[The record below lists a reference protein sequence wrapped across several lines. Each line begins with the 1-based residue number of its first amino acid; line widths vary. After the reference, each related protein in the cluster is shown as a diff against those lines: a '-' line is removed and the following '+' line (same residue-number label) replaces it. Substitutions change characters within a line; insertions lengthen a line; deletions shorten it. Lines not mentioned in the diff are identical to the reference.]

1 MKAPRMTKVLSFLM
15 ALVFCLYL
23 VPTEALAVEV
33 KKNALE
39 AASEY
44 ARDYDP
50 VDSPDIVSEIAS
62 SRDEYQKEYMLS
74 NGQHLL
80 TVYPTAVHYADEN
93 GEWQE
98 IDNTLH
104 ATSMDGK
111 RVYRNTAGLWDV
123 TLPSSLS
130 GADPVTVARG
140 DSALSFRFAGQLLQD
155 DVLTAKLARMNEDI
169 AASESG
175 NNTSEPEVSAEPEPA
190 DTLAD
195 TSEPQS
201 DANSGASEEASS
213 ADENTANPTES
224 HIAVTPPDTTAG
236 ASSPESENNAQPE
249 APSPGED
256 TANESPVSGTADDA
270 DESAAPVT
278 KNDTIDVIAE
288 SQWETATTTKMG
300 DTVFG
305 RTQVQPSQLT
315 LKDSEIIFS
324 QNDKT
329 LQETFS
335 EKLSSTAE
343 YTAVFNGVNVRY
355 DLNSN
360 SLKESVII
368 AAAPTG
374 RTGYQY
380 LLETKNLVLELQEDN
395 SIYAYAIGHTEGDEP
410 VFFMPAPYLFDQDKA
425 YCDDIELILKETDE
439 GYLLTY
445 LLPQEWMADEDRAY
459 PVVLDPVV
467 HAELSFTNIADQT
480 VFSIT
485 QLSHTWSM
493 LCIGQGS
500 YGIGRSF
507 VKYKNL
513 PALTSADV
521 IVDAKMALYK
531 IQTSSSTSEIDVH
544 SVYDTWESNTI
555 NWSNKP
561 DYDPIVEDYQIAGA
575 QGWYYWDVTD
585 IAQGWYAGEN
595 TGMMFKMEDSQ
606 EAAARGLYREFC
618 SSDYSAGTLPYLSIA
633 YINNCGLESI
643 WDYTS
648 HSAGAAGTGYI
659 NDYTGNLVWVYNGL
673 GFSGNRM
680 PVAINHVYNANDKAN
695 NDFGM
700 GYGWRSNYN
709 QLVYQW
715 STDSSYYVW
724 EDEDATRHY
733 FKYKSSGTYE
743 DETNPTLTLTTT
755 GSGTTKYCITDKNGN
770 KSYFDTNGRLT
781 KINNNQAA
789 VSSITI
795 TYSSGKQIASIT
807 DGAGR
812 KYQFNYS
819 GAMLSSI
826 SFLGT
831 GTSSLAT
838 ESYTYSG
845 NELTGISSTLLSSA
859 SFSYTSNHLLSQA
872 EDAGGYRL
880 AYLYN
885 TTSSTK
891 PNRVIQISEH
901 DGNTDGD
908 VLCIYYAH
916 KQTIFTDS
924 NNNQEVKQFNNYGS
938 TVSIQD
944 GQGKAQFYKY
954 KSNNDVTKASQLALS
969 SKLQNTVANWVRN
982 SSFEQ
987 TGFWTAGSGN
997 ASTGSWSYTSTG
1009 YIGSKSLAISRTSS
1023 SGTIRVDS
1031 TQAAYCPANSSYTL
1045 SAYVK
1050 TTGMS
1055 GGGLGA
1061 QLVLMSSGNVI
1072 ASSAPITANTDWTR
1086 VEVTYTNTTGSDISD
1101 LTAGMRNGTSGTA
1114 YFDCVQLEASA
1125 NASRYNLVDNGDFSY
1140 NSSLGWNKNSA
1151 CTSADGSSSN
1161 YYRAPALN
1169 DSCLKLVGAAEK
1181 DKQVSQTIAVS
1192 GSEGDVFSVAGWALG
1207 DSAPIANDGNR
1218 RFAISARFNYTNGT
1232 SDATLIAFNPNAI
1245 GFVNWQ
1251 YVADRIVAKKAYK
1264 SITISLLY
1272 SYNVNEVYFDGIQ
1285 LFKEEFGHSYV
1296 YDSNGN
1302 VTSVTDL
1309 QKKTTTY
1316 EYSSNNLTKMT
1327 LPSGASQTYTY
1338 DNYHNVLSAT
1348 SPEGVVSNFTYDS
1361 YGNNTKV
1368 TVGSGTKKVT
1378 SSATY
1383 TSNGDQLATVTDAL
1397 GQVTAYGYD
1406 TQTGILNW
1414 TQAPGETT
1422 ATRTNYSHDSR
1433 YRTTSVAKGNSTV
1446 NYTYNSDLLSAISS
1460 ASGTD
1465 YTFIYGAFDLVN
1477 SVKIGSRA
1485 LISHTYSDDSSHWL
1499 TRSDYGNGDYITYSY
1514 DRYGRTSAIGY
1525 EDNAEAVKY
1534 TYDNNG
1540 NLGILT
1546 DNISGRKTKYLYDF
1560 QDRLMGYEER
1570 SVDHSNTVK
1579 WGYDDKNNL
1588 SSQTQTLNGTSY
1600 TTNYSYD
1607 NDNRLK
1613 QATTGGK
1620 SANYTYD
1627 VYSRMTGIAAKNGSS
1642 TVVSTGITYKDP
1654 TSATTS
1660 TQVYK
1665 WATGGTTYTYT
1676 YDARGN
1682 ITAISDGTNTT
1693 SYVYDSLDQLTR
1705 ENNQAAGKTWVY
1717 TYDNGGNILSKS
1729 EYAYTTG
1736 ALGTALDT
1744 ISYGYGD
1751 SEWRDLLTSYDGKRL
1766 TADEIG
1772 NLRND
1777 GKWSYTW
1784 RRGRILWD
1792 MSRMVDEDAELFEAV
1807 QYRYDSNGRRIGK
1820 TYGDSYNF
1828 RIAGGQ
1834 LYYIGDSTGTSYYYA
1849 GDDLSQIN
1857 ITFPDNS
1864 STSLHFTYDEIGP
1877 MSVTYDG
1884 AEYFYLKN
1892 AQGDVTGLVNSSGTQ
1907 VVAYTYDAWGNPLT
1921 TTGAMADTLGKL
1933 NPFRYRGYVYDTE
1946 TGLYYLGSRY
1956 YNPETGRFIN
1966 ADSINLITA
1975 TPNSA
1980 TWDKNL
1986 FSYCDNNPVVRKD
1999 HGGELWSTI
2008 IGMTAGAVIGVA
2020 GQIVSDLATSVL
2032 NGKLS
2037 FSNWQTYA
2045 GAILGG
2051 AIGGA
2056 VLGSTGNVN
2065 LANAVAGATTTGIG
2079 MSLEKL
2085 TGCSDKS
2092 WAEIGANAV
2101 VDGAISYG
2109 LGKLPGVKNIT
2120 AGKNNMSAVYKSG
2133 LTKLRNKTVSNISK
2147 KVYKKGVI
2155 SGFVG
2160 GLAMDGYY
2168 GVKQFA
2174 YPIARN
2180 RVLNHRR

>member
-50 VDSPDIVSEIAS
+50 VDSPDIVSEIVS

-80 TVYPTAVHYADEN
+80 TVYPTAVHYADKN

-123 TLPSSLS
+123 TLPSNLS

-169 AASESG
+169 ASSESE
-175 NNTSEPEVSAEPEPA
+175 NNTSDAEPEPA

-201 DANSGASEEASS
+201 DANSGASEEASP

-236 ASSPESENNAQPE
+236 ASSPESENDAQPE
-249 APSPGED
+249 ALSSGED

-270 DESAAPVT
+270 DESVAPVT

-315 LKDSEIIFS
+315 LKDSEIVFS

-343 YTAVFNGVNVRY
+343 YTSVFNGVNVRY

-380 LLETKNLVLELQEDN
+380 LLEAKNLVLELQEDN
-395 SIYAYAIGHTEGDEP
+395 SIYAYTLDHSEGDEP

-485 QLSHTWSM
+485 QLSYTWSM

-781 KINNNQAA
+781 KINNNQAS

-845 NELTGISSTLLSSA
+845 NELIGISSTLLSST

-872 EDAGGYRL
+872 EDASGYRL

-1031 TQAAYCPANSSYTL
+1031 TQTAYCPANSSYTL

-1072 ASSAPITANTDWTR
+1072 ASSAPITTNTDWTR

-1181 DKQVSQTIAVS
+1181 DKQVSQTITVS

-1207 DSAPIANDGNR
+1207 DSAPIANDSNR
-1218 RFAISARFNYTNGT
+1218 RFAISAKFNYTNGT

-1296 YDSNGN
+1296 YDSSGN

-1309 QKKTTTY
+1309 QKKATTY

-1368 TVGSGTKKVT
+1368 TVGGGTKKIT

-1433 YRTTSVAKGNSTV
+1433 YRTTSVAKGSSAV
-1446 NYTYNSDLLSAISS
+1446 NYTYNSDLLAAISS

-1465 YTFIYGAFDLVN
+1465 YTFTYGAFDLVN

-1485 LISHTYSDDSSHWL
+1485 LISHTYSNDSSHWL

-1514 DRYGRTSAIGY
+1514 DRYGRTSTIGY

-1613 QATTGGK
+1613 QTTTGGK

-1627 VYSRMTGIAAKNGSS
+1627 VYSRMTGITAKSGSS

-1654 TSATTS
+1654 SSTTTS

-1665 WATGGTTYTYT
+1665 WTVGGTTYTYT

-1729 EYAYTTG
+1729 EYPYTTG
-1736 ALGTALDT
+1736 ALGAALDT

-1820 TYGDSYNF
+1820 AYGDSYNF

-1864 STSLHFTYDEIGP
+1864 STSLHFTYDELGP
-1877 MSVTYDG
+1877 MSVTYNG

-1921 TTGAMADTLGKL
+1921 TTGTMADTLGKL
-1933 NPFRYRGYVYDTE
+1933 NPFRYRGYVYDAE
-1946 TGLYYLGSRY
+1946 TGLYYLQSRY

-1966 ADSINLITA
+1966 ADSGISGVGGELIG
-1975 TPNSA
+1975 N
-1980 TWDKNL
+1980 NM
-1986 FSYCDNNPVVRKD
+1986 FSYCFNNPVNKID
-1999 HGGELWSTI
+1999 SSGNWPKLSTI
-2008 IGMTAGAVIGVA
+2008 LTGIAVVAVAVAAVAVAVVAAPVIAGVGIASGITASAASIATAAICVA
-2020 GQIVSDLATSVL
+2020 GVSGTAALVTKTIENTASKDKYRDQSV
-2032 NGKLS
+2032 
-2037 FSNWQTYA
+2037 Y
-2045 GAILGG
+2045 
-2051 AIGGA
+2051 
-2056 VLGSTGNVN
+2056 VMRDSTTNDVQY
-2065 LANAVAGATTTGIG
+2065 VGITNNPIRRQREHDRDKRKEHLKP
-2079 MSLEKL
+2079 LE
-2085 TGCSDKS
+2085 
-2092 WAEIGANAV
+2092 
-2101 VDGAISYG
+2101 
-2109 LGKLPGVKNIT
+2109 VKFT
-2120 AGKNNMSAVYKSG
+2120 G
-2133 LTKLRNKTVSNISK
+2133 LTKVEARIMEQLLISAYTMQNLDNARREIA
-2147 KVYKKGVI
+2147 VGNI
-2155 SGFVG
+2155 SGFAG
-2160 GLAMDGYY
+2160 SMNNIINIFSGAAESELLSLME
-2168 GVKQFA
+2168 
-2174 YPIARN
+2174 R
-2180 RVLNHRR
+2180 